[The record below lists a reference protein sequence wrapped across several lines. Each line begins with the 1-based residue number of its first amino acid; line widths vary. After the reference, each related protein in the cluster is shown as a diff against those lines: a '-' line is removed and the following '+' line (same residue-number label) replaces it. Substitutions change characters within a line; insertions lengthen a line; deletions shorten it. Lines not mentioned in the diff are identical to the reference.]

1 MENRKFILRAV
12 AVVAAAALL
21 GIAIVLSRP

>member
-1 MENRKFILRAV
+1 MENRKYILWAV

>member
-1 MENRKFILRAV
+1 MENRKLILWAA